1 MKRSPEQKK
10 AFARQCLEIE
20 KQGGDVLGYIEKN
33 WPSYTPRACWYN
45 LQKQYLGRHTNQL
58 TEGKAISPEEER
70 MMNLKRDKSA
80 QLDAVLQLIEEK
92 KDPILYL
99 AEIGYRVPTQAWADL
114 RIWAR
119 KHRPEDAAK
128 LPGNLRQ
135 WYVEVGIKTYS
146 GEQKQPKMNVAQEVG
161 VTLDQAADAVGKMM
175 KTMNNTAKHITAQLT
190 QLPVC
195 GVKSRCRK
203 DAKFEVCP
211 VKSADGGFMAFV
223 WRDLITHDQREL
235 IMSAEEWRQF
245 VDEIP
250 QALKQL
256 GL

>member
-70 MMNLKRDKSA
+70 MMNLKRDKAA

-128 LPGNLRQ
+128 LPANLRQ

-146 GEQKQPKMNVAQEVG
+146 GDTKNERKFVTVNGKKYERLSPEQA
-161 VTLDQAADAVGKMM
+161 
-175 KTMNNTAKHITAQLT
+175 
-190 QLPVC
+190 
-195 GVKSRCRK
+195 
-203 DAKFEVCP
+203 
-211 VKSADGGFMAFV
+211 
-223 WRDLITHDQREL
+223 
-235 IMSAEEWRQF
+235 
-245 VDEIP
+245 
-250 QALKQL
+250 
-256 GL
+256 